1 MVGHPEVD
9 RRSGKSA
16 GSGTISRL
24 EAAGPPMLP
33 LDPKRPTAKLTYR
46 HAPDVPS
53 SEAKIPIL
61 NPPPRQRAFAM
72 AVHTQRHNSSP
83 NNLNNL
89 RALYARLRLAPCSL
103 EIENTRRVPARSH
116 KNGVLPRTFAGI
128 PSTIR

>member
-89 RALYARLRLAPCSL
+89 RAFYTRLGPPPFSPYFQT
-103 EIENTRRVPARSH
+103 TRRAP
-116 KNGVLPRTFAGI
+116 
-128 PSTIR
+128 